1 TETIQKMLRIN
12 HSQQFSPY
20 SSISAN
26 ITLRTADFYRRNSY
40 DIDDRVETSTSSN
53 ISYRYRQPKD
63 LFSFN
68 ASIRQSRN
76 FLNNT
81 TNLSGPSFNFNLKR
95 LSPFADENSQ
105 NKNWYEN
112 ISIQYDNSF
121 ESDFRY
127 QPIHADS
134 AQINWVEA
142 LFNPD
147 KYRRATGNNKHYRF
161 GFRQDL
167 RVSSGNIWP
176 SQFINLAAGASYT
189 EFWVPATI

>member
-1 TETIQKMLRIN
+1 
-12 HSQQFSPY
+12 
-20 SSISAN
+20 
-26 ITLRTADFYRRNSY
+26 
-40 DIDDRVETSTSSN
+40 
-53 ISYRYRQPKD
+53 
-63 LFSFN
+63 
-68 ASIRQSRN
+68 
-76 FLNNT
+76 
-81 TNLSGPSFNFNLKR
+81 
-95 LSPFADENSQ
+95 
-105 NKNWYEN
+105 
-112 ISIQYDNSF
+112 QYDNSF

-176 SQFINLAAGASYT
+176 SQFINLAADASYT
-189 EFWVPATI
+189 EFWVPATIRKSFNADSNKVITHKEQGFTAAREYSTNLNLSTTIYGISDTNIGNITGFRHTIRPTISFS